1 MGFAARKRIASL
13 SDSEEAAI
21 RAGIAHDPDNP
32 EWTDEDF
39 ALARPAKEVLPR
51 KLYQALVRRSRGL
64 REQEARR
71 IRVSLRLDPD
81 VVEKFRSTGPGWQGR
96 VNEILRKAAGYE
108 EALRLSS

>member
-1 MGFAARKRIASL
+1 MTSARVRRKRAGSISN
-13 SDSEEAAI
+13 SEEAAI
-21 RAGIAHDPDNP
+21 QAGIAQDPENP
-32 EWTDEDF
+32 EWTEEDF

-51 KLYQALVRRSRGL
+51 KLFDALVKQSRAL

-96 VNEILRKAAGYE
+96 VNEIVESSRALRK
-108 EALRLSS
+108 R